1 VSRPLLTDF
10 SREGI
15 EEWLEELEEEDEEVM
30 DGDGGPSAG

>member
-15 EEWLEELEEEDEEVM
+15 EDWLEELEEEQ
-30 DGDGGPSAG
+30 GDGE

>member
-15 EEWLEELEEEDEEVM
+15 EDWLDALNKDEEEDGE
-30 DGDGGPSAG
+30 

>member
-15 EEWLEELEEEDEEVM
+15 EDWLDALDEEE
-30 DGDGGPSAG
+30 GDGE